1 MAFLSRL
8 NPAGKAQHWKPVSEK
23 VHQLMQLSKYDRAL
37 SLLESLLAKDS
48 LSTDESAFDY
58 DMLFQCYGIC
68 LVQSGRYAEA
78 VEVLSRGIAL
88 DPEAGSLCRE
98 TLYELALPAIQKHIL
113 ECMDI
118 KEADRLIKALQQ
130 VSPDS
135 ALVALKDFL
144 SVAAEYYRLR
154 DFSRASAAY
163 ECILPLAEELGCLE
177 FEDILRAADSCVKCN
192 QLNKAW
198 KLFKNAE
205 PLADTYSKQCRLHK
219 KIADLLVIRNQDWHA
234 IFHFLVA
241 LQAVPSDKGART
253 KLKKTLKRLG
263 IEKHLNKFL
272 QLNTT
277 NSDHK
282 QLEISLL
289 DLRKKLK
296 AS

>member
-8 NPAGKAQHWKPVSEK
+8 NPAGTVQQSKTVSGK
-23 VHQLMQLSKYDRAL
+23 VHQLMQLSKYDRAI
-37 SLLESLLAKDS
+37 SLLESLLAQNS
-48 LSTDESAFDY
+48 LSTDESALDY
-58 DMLFQCYGIC
+58 DVMYQYYGVC

-78 VEVLSRGIAL
+78 VEVLSKGVAL
-88 DPEAGSLCRE
+88 EPEGGNRCKE

-113 ECMDI
+113 ECTDI
-118 KEADRLIKALQQ
+118 EETDRLIKALQQ

-154 DFSRASAAY
+154 DFSRSSAAY
-163 ECILPLAEELGCLE
+163 ECILPLADQLGCLD

-198 KLFKNAE
+198 KLYKNAE
-205 PLADTYSKQCRLHK
+205 PLADTYSKECRLHK

-263 IEKHLNKFL
+263 IERHINKFL

-277 NSDHK
+277 HSDHR